1 MTHANI
7 GLSSTPI
14 EDPCS
19 AADLRFAWQP
29 LAALMDV
36 CCGTT
41 KYPSHLSVL
50 LRSNPRERVPSSG
63 FVMGP
68 HVADACQLCS
78 PILPSRRRTTLA
90 AISLVQHT
98 LPSYCGV
105 AARWSGGL
113 RVMADHGLFG
123 RGTYMGARQSNPQ
136 LPHHHHSALAASS
149 ESWHPTNTAA
159 TCHDQSGGDRKG
171 DGIEFSGTSL

>member
-1 MTHANI
+1 MRTSGCPRPQSRI
-7 GLSSTPI
+7 
-14 EDPCS
+14 
-19 AADLRFAWQP
+19 
-29 LAALMDV
+29 LAARRIFVLRGSPSLRSWMHAV
-36 CCGTT
+36 GLRST
-41 KYPSHLSVL
+41 KYSSHLQVL
-50 LRSNPRERVPSSG
+50 LHRNPRERVPSSG
-63 FVMGP
+63 FGMGS

-98 LPSYCGV
+98 LPSCCGV

-123 RGTYMGARQSNPQ
+123 RGTYMGAGQSNPQ
-136 LPHHHHSALAASS
+136 LPHHYHSALAASS

-159 TCHDQSGGDRKG
+159 TCHDQSGGDRKRG
-171 DGIEFSGTSL
+171 RD